1 MFNGKILFYQDIQ
14 QFIQIGAREN
24 VKWATDLAAAW
35 RKRLRLLDPA
45 KPDEDEGHS

>member
-1 MFNGKILFYQDIQ
+1 MFNGKIQFRQDIQ
-14 QFIQIGAREN
+14 QFIEIGAQWN

-45 KPDEDEGHS
+45 QPDDA